1 MFWPDV
7 VGLKHFYASPAG
19 GYAAQL
25 IRLAVR
31 RLWPVAKGEAMLGIG
46 YAAPYLVPYLAEAD
60 HLLAVMPAS
69 QGVVPWPAPSSGGGA
84 NRTLLSDETML
95 PLRDGALDRIL
106 LVHVLEHT
114 EQPRALLDE
123 CWRVLAPGGKI
134 LIIVPNRRGLWVRA
148 AEGPFAFGRGF
159 SPWQVKSLL
168 SDQRFTFTQG
178 AYALWLPPT
187 QRPWVLKAARFIEGF
202 GRQWFWTF
210 GGVLLI
216 EGEKQVVAPI
226 RPGGLKRLRIPEI
239 TLPGQVPA
247 LGRLQ
252 GNTIKP

>member
-7 VGLKHFYASPAG
+7 VGLKYFYASPAG

-31 RLWPVAKGEAMLGIG
+31 RIWPSAAGEVMLGIG
-46 YAAPYLVPYLAEAD
+46 YAAPYLVPYLLEAG

-69 QGVVPWPAPSSGGGA
+69 QGVVPWPATGA
-84 NRTLLSDETML
+84 NRTLLADETLL

-123 CWRVLAPGGKI
+123 CWRVLAPGGK
-134 LIIVPNRRGLWVRA
+134 LLMVVPNRRGLWVRA

-159 SPWQVKSLL
+159 SPWQIKSLL

-187 QRPWVLKAARFIEGF
+187 QRPWVLKAARFIEGL
-202 GRQWFWTF
+202 GRQWFWAF
-210 GGVLLI
+210 GGVVLI
-216 EGEKQVVAPI
+216 EAEKQVVAPI
-226 RPGGLKRLRIPEI
+226 RPGGLKRRRLPSFAIPAMPTPSLGR
-239 TLPGQVPA
+239 TLPREGQ
-247 LGRLQ
+247 GS
-252 GNTIKP
+252 